1 MVQLNRGFLLHLQ
14 QFCMVKTVSK
24 QSKMKWIKQVKHSA
38 QCQVNNIAMINNMI
52 VTIVG
57 KIKYKFL
64 QVPLFMI
71 TTKCKD
77 NNS

>member
-1 MVQLNRGFLLHLQ
+1 
-14 QFCMVKTVSK
+14 MVKTVSK
-24 QSKMKWIKQVKHSA
+24 QSKIEWIMQVKYSG
-38 QCQVNNIAMINNMI
+38 QCQVNNIALINNMI
-52 VTIVG
+52 VTIMG

-77 NNS
+77 NNT